1 MNIVIVSAL
10 LMGFS
15 VCVIVGLVT
24 VLQSLI
30 NQEPTN
36 GVRQGCQGSM
46 LPDRAAER

>member
-1 MNIVIVSAL
+1 MNTVIVFAL

-15 VCVIVGLVT
+15 VCMVVGLVT

-36 GVRQGCQGSM
+36 KPTNDMGDMRQG
-46 LPDRAAER
+46 AER